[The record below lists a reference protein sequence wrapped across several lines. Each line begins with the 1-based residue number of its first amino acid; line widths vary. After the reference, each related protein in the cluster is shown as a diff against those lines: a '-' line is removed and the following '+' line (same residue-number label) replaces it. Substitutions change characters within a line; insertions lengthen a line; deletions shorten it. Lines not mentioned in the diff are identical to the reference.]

1 MLEIVFLV
9 SSYTISML
17 YFLGANFTDDPIKK
31 AWRIGFAIFFLLLA
45 MPELV
50 EMKLEIINE

>member
-1 MLEIVFLV
+1 MLETVFLFL
-9 SSYTISML
+9 SYILSTV
-17 YFLGANFTDDPIKK
+17 YFLGASFTDDPAKK